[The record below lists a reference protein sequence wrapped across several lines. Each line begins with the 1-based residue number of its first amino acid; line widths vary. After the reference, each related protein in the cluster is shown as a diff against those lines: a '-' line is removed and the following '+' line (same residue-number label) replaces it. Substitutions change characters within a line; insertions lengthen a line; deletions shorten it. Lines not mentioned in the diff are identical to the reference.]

1 MVVLDLKGGAVSSM
15 ESNYRRFLVVN
26 YVSTLD
32 RIGTLVSSRAHG
44 DGDDGGGVCISVR
57 VVE

>member
-1 MVVLDLKGGAVSSM
+1 M
-15 ESNYRRFLVVN
+15 N

-32 RIGTLVSSRAHG
+32 GIVTLVSSRAHG
-44 DGDDGGGVCISVR
+44 YGDGGGVCISVR

>member
-1 MVVLDLKGGAVSSM
+1 MVVLDLKGGPISSI
-15 ESNYRRFLVVN
+15 ESNYGRFLVVN

-32 RIGTLVSSRAHG
+32 GIVTLVSSRAHG
-44 DGDDGGGVCISVR
+44 YGDGGGVCISVR